1 MEEKKRKRKTEIKT
15 EGEAGE
21 NLQTVIFTEIC
32 SVVFLQWGVECCCA
46 RIVTLELL
54 CMNNISCA
62 IICVFPVARKKKYK
76 TDTGAQTRTD
86 EE

>member
-1 MEEKKRKRKTEIKT
+1 MKVEKLKSTLKKIKT
-15 EGEAGE
+15 EREVGEI
-21 NLQTVIFTEIC
+21 LQTVIFTEIC

-46 RIVTLELL
+46 GIVTLELV

-62 IICVFPVARKKKYK
+62 IICVFPVAKKKEK
-76 TDTGAQTRTD
+76 NETGAQTRTD

>member
-1 MEEKKRKRKTEIKT
+1 MRNGSEGGETKKYLGKKIKR

-21 NLQTVIFTEIC
+21 ILQTVIFTEIC

-46 RIVTLELL
+46 GIVTLELV

-62 IICVFPVARKKKYK
+62 IICVFPVAKKKK
-76 TDTGAQTRTD
+76 
-86 EE
+86 